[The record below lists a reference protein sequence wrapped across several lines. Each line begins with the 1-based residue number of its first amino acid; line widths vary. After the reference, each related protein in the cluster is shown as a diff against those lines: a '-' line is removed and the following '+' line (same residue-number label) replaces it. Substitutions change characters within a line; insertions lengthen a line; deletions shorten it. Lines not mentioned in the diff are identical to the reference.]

1 MFCPGKCRWRPA
13 GGWQGTGATL
23 VATNAATQL
32 SRLSRTSKTKLHFKT
47 LHTIA
52 KMLAL
57 FWQTFTKRL
66 GRIGPRCAFGE
77 YKYCPLTWS
86 GARKGG
92 RFGTSP
98 ETDRRP
104 VYTSYLYLAV
114 VGKDTPLCVFGAA
127 EAVHCASST
136 IGTHWR
142 RPELPSANNG
152 VSAPQTKTPPYCP
165 SPNALFCFIFI

>member
-1 MFCPGKCRWRPA
+1 M
-13 GGWQGTGATL
+13 
-23 VATNAATQL
+23 V
-32 SRLSRTSKTKLHFKT
+32 
-47 LHTIA
+47 
-52 KMLAL
+52 
-57 FWQTFTKRL
+57 TFTKRI

-127 EAVHCASST
+127 EAVHRTSLT

-142 RPELPSANNG
+142 RPGLPSANDG
-152 VSAPQTKTPPYCP
+152 VNAPQTKTPPHRP
-165 SPNALFCFIFI
+165 SLLCETPRRCNPARPPHILSFATRCQGWNTTSTMIVARRRGRVVHSDDL